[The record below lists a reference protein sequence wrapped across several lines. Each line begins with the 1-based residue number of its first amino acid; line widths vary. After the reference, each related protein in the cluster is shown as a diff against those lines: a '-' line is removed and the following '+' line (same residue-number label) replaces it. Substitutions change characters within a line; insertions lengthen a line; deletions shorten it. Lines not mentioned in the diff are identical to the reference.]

1 MRGLSAWMIALLAA
15 LATLLI
21 VVGWDDRHKAG
32 YLPLVMGILFALFAL
47 GAIGGRVR
55 GEDED

>member
-1 MRGLSAWMIALLAA
+1 MRGLPIWMIALLAGLTA
-15 LATLLI
+15 LL
-21 VVGWDDRHKAG
+21 VVIGWYDRHEAG
-32 YLPLVMGILFALFAL
+32 YLPFALGIVFALFTF

>member
-1 MRGLSAWMIALLAA
+1 MRGLPIWMIGLVAILAA
-15 LATLLI
+15 LLLI
-21 VVGWDDRHKAG
+21 IGWDDRGEAG
-32 YLPLVMGILFALFAL
+32 YLPFVMGIIFALFTL